1 MRLSWFLDF
10 GQVYENL
17 DAFDADEIRYTTGI
31 ALQWQ
36 APVGPIVIN
45 FAIPLNDKDGDQT
58 EGLQFAFGNFF

>member
-17 DAFDADEIRYTTGI
+17 DAFDAEQIRYTTGI

-45 FAIPLNDKDGDQT
+45 LAFTLNEEEDDET
-58 EGLQFAFGNFF
+58 EVLQFAFGNFF